1 MHFCQGDSGQ
11 VDRLLFSLLLF
22 QENYSAVKEIYL
34 AEDSSCSSLLRF
46 IGLAHPDEGEFAFW
60 LDLQADT

>member
-1 MHFCQGDSGQ
+1 MHFCQGDLRQ
-11 VDRLLFSLLLF
+11 VNRLLFSPLLF

-46 IGLAHPDEGEFAFW
+46 IGLAHPGEGEFAFW